1 MAYTK
6 KTKTRMNLNSH
17 APHIDD
23 CQSCDHRS
31 TSDLCHLTSAETTEY
46 KEIRRA
52 VLYQS
57 GQFVFYEGHT
67 ALGLYVLCSGR
78 VKLTRLTARG
88 QRRLVALVDPGGLI
102 EKHTFQD
109 GAVHEVTCEALE
121 PSRVCVIDR
130 VRYLDLLE
138 RNGALAIRV
147 IKMLSREMG
156 HSFGEADQL
165 AFASARERMAHLL
178 LELGERYGE
187 ISSEGTCIA
196 INLKRE
202 ELAQMA
208 AITVETAVRI
218 LHAFQEHGLIHMDGR
233 NITILKPDRLTKA
246 ARRLHSV

>member
-1 MAYTK
+1 MTLTK
-6 KTKTRMNLNSH
+6 KTKIHMTPKRHDPYL
-17 APHIDD
+17 DD
-23 CQSCDHRS
+23 CHSCDHRS
-31 TSDLCHLTSAETTEY
+31 TSDLCNLNNSEIAEYE
-46 KEIRRA
+46 EIRRS

-121 PSRVCVIDR
+121 PSQVCVVDR
-130 VRYLDLLE
+130 VRYLDLLT
-138 RNGALAIRV
+138 RKGDVAVRV

-156 HSFGEADQL
+156 GVLEEADQL

-178 LELGERYGE
+178 LELADRYGE
-187 ISSEGTCIA
+187 NTSEGICIT
-196 INLKRE
+196 IKLKRE

-218 LHAFQEHGLIHMDGR
+218 LHTFQDQDLIHMDGR
-233 NITILKPDRLTKA
+233 NITILQQERLTKA
-246 ARRLHSV
+246 ARSLHSV